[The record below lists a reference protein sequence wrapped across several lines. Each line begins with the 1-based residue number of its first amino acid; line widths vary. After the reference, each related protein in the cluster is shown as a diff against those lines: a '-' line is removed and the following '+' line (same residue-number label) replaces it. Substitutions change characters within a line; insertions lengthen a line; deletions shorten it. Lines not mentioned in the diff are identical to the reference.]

1 MNKNNQVNNQVD
13 NQNHGDHCQHVQIG
27 GQAYYDDRKYFLFS
41 PDAPNTIQRRPFEDK
56 KLFRKTGVGPADER
70 RDVRLRRAAQGR
82 GEFSQGGRE
91 SRSVLIRKLAHG
103 RISRTQDDAVQLT
116 LKFFRTENVIIA
128 QAIMD
133 EAQDAID
140 ALLNEQLTK

>member
-1 MNKNNQVNNQVD
+1 MNKNNKTNNG
-13 NQNHGDHCQHVQIG
+13 NENHGSYCQQMSDGAFDFVP
-27 GQAYYDDRKYFLFS
+27 RTK
-41 PDAPNTIQRRPFEDK
+41 PK
-56 KLFRKTGVGPADER
+56 
-70 RDVRLRRAAQGR
+70 
-82 GEFSQGGRE
+82 

-103 RISRTQDDAVQLT
+103 RRSRTQDDVLQLT
-116 LKFFRTENVIIA
+116 LKFCRTENVAIA

>member
-1 MNKNNQVNNQVD
+1 MVKRATIHVSSRTKKNHPKYGGIRRIKRPTQQAASKQHDTTLDALHLRIKKYTVMNKNNKTNNG
-13 NQNHGDHCQHVQIG
+13 NENHGSHCHQMSDGTFDFVP
-27 GQAYYDDRKYFLFS
+27 RTK
-41 PDAPNTIQRRPFEDK
+41 PK
-56 KLFRKTGVGPADER
+56 
-70 RDVRLRRAAQGR
+70 
-82 GEFSQGGRE
+82 

-103 RISRTQDDAVQLT
+103 RRSRTQDDVLQLT
-116 LKFFRTENVIIA
+116 LKFFRTENVVIA